1 MTSTVFPKPALAAG
15 PIFNDKSFFFE
26 TLRVLGY
33 ALYGGADIG
42 EVIGTASRVS
52 DGDEAPGTPSGGRS
66 PSGSTPTPIAAPP
79 KVIPSARSPISAD
92 CLRRLSLPSGGGSR
106 GPTGPP
112 DAPWPRALRERDLVP
127 YLAPAA
133 PEETAHLGK
142 PMYRTSRLSAEG
154 SDGKRPRRF

>member
-79 KVIPSARSPISAD
+79 EVI
-92 CLRRLSLPSGGGSR
+92 LS
-106 GPTGPP
+106 
-112 DAPWPRALRERDLVP
+112 
-127 YLAPAA
+127 A
-133 PEETAHLGK
+133 PESPTCGPATTTGCASSTCASGQGTTPKSAKWASSPLTAS
-142 PMYRTSRLSAEG
+142 PA
-154 SDGKRPRRF
+154 PRS